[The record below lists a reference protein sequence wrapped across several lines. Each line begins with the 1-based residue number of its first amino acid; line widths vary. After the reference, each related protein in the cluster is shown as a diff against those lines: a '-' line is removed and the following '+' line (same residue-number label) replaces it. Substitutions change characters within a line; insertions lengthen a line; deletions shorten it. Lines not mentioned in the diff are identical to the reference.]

1 MMQYGIYEVKNKE
14 KIIDKNVIIFDDI
27 YTTGSTLNECKK
39 VLLEAG
45 AKKVGILALAKD
57 YIE

>member
-1 MMQYGIYEVKNKE
+1 MNNTATIKE
-14 KIIDKNVIIFDDI
+14 KSIAIFDDV

-45 AKKVGILALAKD
+45 AKKVGLIALAKD
-57 YIE
+57 YKNKKRKIL

>member
-1 MMQYGIYEVKNKE
+1 MMQYGIYEIKNKE
-14 KIIDKNVIIFDDI
+14 KIIGKKVIIFDDI
-27 YTTGSTLNECKK
+27 YTTGSTINECKK